1 MTNFPVG
8 YLGKFYKNLAQ
19 DNDSS
24 INQKFCS
31 KIAKNAES
39 LSEDVQKYILAT
51 SDFAEDMQDDINLY
65 VTCDRLNSAS
75 FRQKLNP
82 MVKNIFLRKN
92 PLELV
97 FKDISTFDVQNPIF
111 GLLLRDF
118 DIGKRDAASALIKK
132 STKY

>member
-1 MTNFPVG
+1 MIVLLTKNFVV
-8 YLGKFYKNLAQ
+8 
-19 DNDSS
+19 
-24 INQKFCS
+24 
-31 KIAKNAES
+31 KNAES

-51 SDFAEDMQDDINLY
+51 SDFAEGMQDDINLY

-92 PLELV
+92 PQERV

-118 DIGKRDAASALIKK
+118 DIGKKDVASALIKK